1 MPTIDAVDG
10 IKMNVY
16 SAEHLP
22 PHFHAIHA
30 SDEALLV
37 IADSSVYAGFLPAKE
52 LRKAREWLTKN
63 KPSVLSVFHQLNPK
77 LKQNERKE
85 NKKPSKGT
93 KGK

>member
-1 MPTIDAVDG
+1 
-10 IKMNVY
+10 MNVY

-30 SDEALLV
+30 SEEALLV
-37 IADSSVYAGFLPAKE
+37 IADGSVYAGSLPSKE
-52 LRKAREWLTKN
+52 LKKARKWLAEN
-63 KPSVLSVFHQLNPK
+63 RPEVLAVFYQLNPK